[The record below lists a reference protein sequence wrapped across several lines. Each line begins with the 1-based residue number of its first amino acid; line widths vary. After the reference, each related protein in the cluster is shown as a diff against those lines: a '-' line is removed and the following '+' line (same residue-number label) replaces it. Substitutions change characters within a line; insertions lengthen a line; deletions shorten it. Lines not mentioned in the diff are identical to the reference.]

1 MMMVP
6 GRNRRFLQR
15 QRPSRGRIPPR
26 KQQWLAWLAFAAW
39 GLVAL
44 LAARG
49 LPASLGF
56 ATTPP
61 PPQPPKKLKAPK
73 ATKSSKSSNVQRK
86 KNEKKLAALER
97 GKEFLDAILNNPFE
111 TLPNYEEEGEPEG
124 EMRLWRDI
132 PDLEAPQGRT
142 KSIVL
147 RSIVEPFW
155 QSCIDRVEGLD
166 PDDRYRVCAI
176 GTPGIGKTFT
186 TPLLLRMLLLNN
198 STVVYIR
205 RSPERKS
212 WYYEFIP
219 TSAGTLPYT
228 VNVYPEASKDPFD
241 FPSLEEP
248 SAYYVVDPGES
259 QVSCSPMSTFA
270 ARVIIIS
277 SPNDRHWG
285 GGEFRK
291 YRGGQRG
298 KFHYYPLWNLNEVL
312 CGLGYFYPNVTL
324 SPQQVAERYRQVGGV
339 PRHLFETESDYNDTL
354 QLQARAVKAVNSEQA
369 MDIVS
374 GEIDT
379 DGLLDSKS
387 PKSAVIGIELADNDH
402 GAFTERKAVPISA
415 VAAEQVFLKHITTL
429 WNDMVDNER
438 PLVFESYLRTVLT
451 REGYE
456 IDVSKLSEQG
466 ERTFEQSEKP
476 SKIGNYIGIQIVPW
490 GSIVKAAI
498 ESPTANILFYS
509 ANPRYPL
516 IDFACKDNAG
526 NILAFQATTSLTHS
540 ANEKEIKK
548 LENEVGDRGLT
559 LYYLHPARRGSD
571 DKFATNPVRPKTG
584 FCRIYHLAI
593 LKPGEEMLSQTETE
607 VPPAVDL
614 C

>member
-1 MMMVP
+1 MTV
-6 GRNRRFLQR
+6 L
-15 QRPSRGRIPPR
+15 
-26 KQQWLAWLAFAAW
+26 LAAW
-39 GLVAL
+39 GPP
-44 LAARG
+44 G
-49 LPASLGF
+49 SCGF
-56 ATTPP
+56 SITPP
-61 PPQPPKKLKAPK
+61 PPPHLPQPPQSPQTPDKLA
-73 ATKSSKSSNVQRK
+73 Q
-86 KNEKKLAALER
+86 KLAAR
-97 GKEFLDAILNNPFE
+97 QQIGKEFLDAILNNPFE
-111 TLPNYEEEGEPEG
+111 TLPNPNQEEEGAPGVG

-132 PDLEAPQGRT
+132 PDLDQKGMPVN
-142 KSIVL
+142 IVL
-147 RSIVEPFW
+147 RSNIEPFW
-155 QSCIDRVEGLD
+155 QSCIDRVEIVN
-166 PDDRYRVCAI
+166 PQRRYRVCAV

-186 TPLLLRMLLLNN
+186 TPLLLRMLLLKN

-219 TSAGTLPYT
+219 TSAGYA

-248 SAYYVVDPGES
+248 SAYYVVDPGKS
-259 QVSCSPMSTFA
+259 KVSCDPLEDFE

-291 YRGGQRG
+291 LRGGQRG
-298 KFHYYPLWNLNEVL
+298 IFHYYPLWNLNEVL
-312 CGLGYFYPNVTL
+312 CGLDYLSPNVTTV

-339 PRHLFETESDYNDTL
+339 PRNLFEDELNYRKLLEDQENAAAEVTE
-354 QLQARAVKAVNSEQA
+354 EQA
-369 MDIVS
+369 KRIVS
-374 GEIDT
+374 GK
-379 DGLLDSKS
+379 LDPMGNLNSAF
-387 PKSAVIGIELADNDH
+387 PKSAVVGIALADNDH
-402 GAFTERKAVPISA
+402 GAFTERKTVPISA
-415 VAAEQVFLKHITTL
+415 AVAEQVFLKHITTL

-451 REGYE
+451 RKKYE
-456 IDVSKLSEQG
+456 IDVRNLTEQG

-476 SKIGNYIGIQIVPW
+476 SKIGGYSGIQIVSG
-490 GSIVKAAI
+490 GSIVKAAK

-509 ANPRYPL
+509 SNPRYPL
-516 IDFACKDNAG
+516 IDFACKDSNG
-526 NILAFQATTSLTHS
+526 NIFAFQATTSLTHS

-571 DKFATNPVRPKTG
+571 EKFATNPVRPKTG

-593 LKPGEEMLSQTETE
+593 PKPGEEMLSQIDTG
-607 VPPAVDL
+607 VPPAVAEADQVNE
-614 C
+614 